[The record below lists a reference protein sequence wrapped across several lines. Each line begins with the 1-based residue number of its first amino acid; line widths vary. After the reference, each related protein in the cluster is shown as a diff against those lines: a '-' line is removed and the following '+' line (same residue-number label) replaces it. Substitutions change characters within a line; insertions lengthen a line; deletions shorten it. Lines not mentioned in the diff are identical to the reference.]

1 MDYRRALCLVFTA
14 FGLIGFRVP
23 SHASDAR
30 NPGNSSNATGTTFF
44 INNQPGSNCNDA
56 GPHTATQPWCSFA
69 PVNQRRV
76 FSPGD
81 QILLARG
88 ATWNEQLTLTG
99 SGTTRQPIT
108 LGAYGTGANPSILR
122 SQQTDDICVLL
133 TDASHWRIEHLE
145 VGNAGVGILLHYT
158 GLFNE
163 GITINDIYAHDNKG
177 IWSRFSREFPV
188 SGGTP
193 DPFAASLNINLSS
206 GILFNISSNLTF
218 SSTQYV
224 LKGIW
229 VSDIRGAHNVD
240 SVAFDA
246 EVATVDGGDGHNAF
260 QNVVLNGLI
269 LTNDDGHAGGDY
281 QGAGLGCSDSL
292 RLLGMMNVTLL
303 DSILYDEAGCY
314 TTYGTAGVIL
324 GRVQNVNFTNNIIFG
339 VPSTGSPD
347 ETGIDLE
354 FAESQVSLRG
364 NLFAENAGPGVEI
377 LNIHQL
383 DHTTALNLSGNS
395 FLNNAR
401 VLSGAGSVWQL
412 SAGSGYGAPSGAIKD
427 SLYSESTGA
436 FFVGNASGSIAQL
449 NNISTSSFPNYAAE
463 QFSITQG
470 SNDWR
475 YMYES
480 APSTWVDIPRYA
492 PADYNGAWEVS
503 PAQYVSAF
511 ALAPASCN
519 VACDI
524 GGVSRVWVAPR
535 SGNVD
540 IRGRVLKADAGGGT
554 GVYAQINL
562 VSGHDVTRLWPVSD
576 AAQLIAGTDQ
586 LGYSTDASSVSVQA
600 GDMIRF
606 EVTANGANSYDTV
619 SWTPSVAYVSPP
631 RPIVPRGVGR
641 LSGIALQPKR
651 F

>member
-1 MDYRRALCLVFTA
+1 MDYRRALCFVPAL
-14 FGLIGFRVP
+14 FGLIAFSIP
-23 SHASDAR
+23 SQANEPKS
-30 NPGNSSNATGTTFF
+30 PGNSSNASGTTFF

-56 GPHTATQPWCSFA
+56 GPHTQAQPWCSFA
-69 PVNQRRV
+69 PVNQRRL

-108 LGAYGTGANPSILR
+108 LGAYGTGANPRILR
-122 SQQTDDICVLL
+122 SQQTGDICVLL
-133 TDASHWRIEHLE
+133 PDASHWRIEHLE
-145 VGNAGVGILLHYT
+145 VGNASVGILLHYT
-158 GLFNE
+158 ELFHE
-163 GITINDIYAHDNKG
+163 GITINDVYAHDNKG

-193 DPFAASLNINLSS
+193 DPFAASLNINLSA
-206 GILFNISSNLTF
+206 GILFNISSDLNF

-246 EVATVDGGDGHNAF
+246 EVATTDGGDGHNAF
-260 QNVVLNGLI
+260 QNVVLNGLV
-269 LTNDDGHAGGDY
+269 LTNDDGHAGSDY
-281 QGAGLGCSDSL
+281 QAAGLGCSDSL

-401 VLSGAGSVWQL
+401 VLSGAGSVWQQ

-436 FFVGNASGSIAQL
+436 FFVGNASASITQL
-449 NNISTSSFPNYAAE
+449 NNVSTSSFPNYAAE
-463 QFSITQG
+463 QFSTTQG

-475 YMYES
+475 YMY
-480 APSTWVDIPRYA
+480 APRPSTWVDIPRYT

-511 ALAPASCN
+511 ALAPASCSTG
-519 VACDI
+519 CET
-524 GGVSRVWVAPR
+524 GGVARVWVAPR

-540 IRGRVLKADAGGGT
+540 LRGRVLKADAAGGT

-562 VSGHDVTRLWPVSD
+562 VSGHDVTRLWPASD
-576 AAQLIAGTDQ
+576 AAQFIAGTDQ
-586 LGYSTDASSVSVQA
+586 VGYATDASSISVQA

-631 RPIVPRGVGR
+631 RPIIPHGVNR
-641 LSGIALQPKR
+641 LSGIVVNSKQ

>member
-1 MDYRRALCLVFTA
+1 MDYRRALCFVLVS
-14 FGLIGFRVP
+14 FGLIAFSIP
-23 SHASDAR
+23 SHASGPKNHGDA
-30 NPGNSSNATGTTFF
+30 PNATRTAFF

-56 GPHTATQPWCSFA
+56 GPHTEAQPWCSFA
-69 PVNQRRV
+69 PVNRRGV

-88 ATWNEQLTLTG
+88 GTWNEQLTLTG
-99 SGTTRQPIT
+99 SGTAKEPII
-108 LGAYGTGANPSILR
+108 LGAYGTGTNPRILR
-122 SQQTDDICVLL
+122 TQQTDDICVSL

-145 VGNAGVGILLHYT
+145 VGNATVGILLHYT
-158 GLFNE
+158 ELFHD

-177 IWSRFSREFPV
+177 VWSRFSREFPV

-193 DPFAASLNINLSS
+193 DPFAASLNINLSA
-206 GILFNISSNLTF
+206 GILFNISSGLNF

-246 EVATVDGGDGHNAF
+246 EVATTDGGDGHNAF

-269 LTNDDGHAGGDY
+269 LTNDDGHAGSDY
-281 QGAGLGCSDSL
+281 QAAGLGCSDSL

-314 TTYGTAGVIL
+314 TASGTAGVIL
-324 GRVQNVNFTNNIIFG
+324 GRVQNVNLTNNIIFG
-339 VPSTGSPD
+339 VPPTGSPD

-354 FAESQVSLRG
+354 FAESQIALQA

-401 VLSGAGSVWQL
+401 VLPGAGSVWQQ
-412 SAGSGYGAPSGAIKD
+412 SAGYGAPSGAIND
-427 SLYSESTGA
+427 SLYSESTGP
-436 FFVGNASGSIAQL
+436 FFVGNASASITQL

-463 QFSITQG
+463 QFSTTQG

-475 YMYES
+475 YMYEP

-503 PAQYVSAF
+503 SAQYVSAF
-511 ALAPASCN
+511 ALAPASCS
-519 VACDI
+519 ASCDT
-524 GGVSRVWVAPR
+524 GGVARVWVAPR

-540 IRGRVLKADAGGGT
+540 IRGRGLKADAGGGT
-554 GVYAQINL
+554 GC
-562 VSGHDVTRLWPVSD
+562 
-576 AAQLIAGTDQ
+576 TDQ
-586 LGYSTDASSVSVQA
+586 PGLRPQRNPTLARFRCRSV
-600 GDMIRF
+600 RCR
-606 EVTANGANSYDTV
+606 Y
-619 SWTPSVAYVSPP
+619 
-631 RPIVPRGVGR
+631 
-641 LSGIALQPKR
+641 
-651 F
+651 